1 MVQVTVAP
9 VQKAAVMLV
18 EVATVA
24 VGMAE
29 EGRVEV
35 PLEAALPETEMWAQG
50 WQVVEGAVVAAG
62 VACPQAGLVRVEA
75 TLATERGQTVKA
87 WLAMVRRV
95 WAAAEMVEAAS
106 VAEVMVEEALVSG
119 AVESTALVEA
129 ARVAFVVAAAALVAR
144 LLVSWVLAAG
154 DMAQA
159 VVAMGLAAAG

>member
-106 VAEVMVEEALVSG
+106 VAEVMVEEAVEMRAQSDRSAGELTEAGKEVVEAG
-119 AVESTALVEA
+119 AVHCRA
-129 ARVAFVVAAAALVAR
+129 AMVVVPHN
-144 LLVSWVLAAG
+144 S
-154 DMAQA
+154 
-159 VVAMGLAAAG
+159 